1 MLKCSYKRLQNY
13 FKNGETMKKLTNKAA
28 NGLTSFAR
36 EISINRTL
44 YLMALPGIVF
54 FIIFAYIPMY
64 YVIISFKDY
73 NPMLGVFGSPWVGLE
88 HFIRLF
94 DSVFFI
100 RIIKNTVGLST
111 YAIVASFWV
120 PIVFALL
127 LNEIRHIAFKRV
139 VQTITYIPHFVSMVV
154 LCGMITSFCMK
165 DGIINDIIALFGGER
180 TNLLMRPE
188 LFKTIY
194 VLSGIWE
201 SVGWSSIVY
210 VAALTGI
217 NPALYEAAEIDG
229 AGRFKKAWHITLPG
243 IIPTI
248 VTMLILNIGTI
259 MSVGFEKVFLL
270 YNPLTYETAEV
281 ISTYVYNKGLVE
293 MNFSFATAANL
304 FNSVVNLLLVLISN
318 YISRKVTET
327 GLW

>member
-1 MLKCSYKRLQNY
+1 MLKCSYTRLQNY
-13 FKNGETMKKLTNKAA
+13 FKKGETMKKLTNKAA

-304 FNSVVNLLLVLISN
+304 FNSVVNLMLVLISN

>member
-1 MLKCSYKRLQNY
+1 
-13 FKNGETMKKLTNKAA
+13 MKKLTNKAA

>member
-1 MLKCSYKRLQNY
+1 
-13 FKNGETMKKLTNKAA
+13 MKKLTNKAA
-28 NGLTSFAR
+28 NGLSSFAR

-54 FIIFAYIPMY
+54 FVIFAYIPMY

-127 LNEIRHIAFKRV
+127 LNELRNIAFKRV

-304 FNSVVNLLLVLISN
+304 FNSVVNLMLVLISN

>member
-1 MLKCSYKRLQNY
+1 
-13 FKNGETMKKLTNKAA
+13 MKKTGNRISS
-28 NGLTSFAR
+28 GISSFAK
-36 EISINRTL
+36 EISVNRTL
-44 YLMALPGIVF
+44 YLMAVPGILF
-54 FIIFAYIPMY
+54 FLIFAYVPMY

-73 NPMLGVFGSPWVGLE
+73 NPMLGVFGSPWVGME
-88 HFIRLF
+88 HFVRLF
-94 DSVFFI
+94 DSVFFW
-100 RIIKNTVGLST
+100 RIIRNTVGLST

-120 PIVFALL
+120 PIAFALL
-127 LNEIRHIAFKRV
+127 LNEIKCMPFKRT

-154 LCGMITSFCMK
+154 LCGMITSFTMK
-165 DGIINDIIALFGGER
+165 DGIINDIIVLFGGER
-180 TNLLMRPE
+180 SNLLMRPE

-194 VLSGIWE
+194 VVSGIWE

-217 NPALYEAAEIDG
+217 NPSLYEAAEIDG
-229 AGRFKKAWHITLPG
+229 AGRFKKMLHVTLPG
-243 IIPTI
+243 IVPTI

-270 YNPLTYETAEV
+270 YNPLTYETGEV

-304 FNSVVNLLLVLISN
+304 FNSVVNLLLVLGSN